1 MYESIFWTGDNLEEV
16 IQFCG
21 NKNAYA
27 YKQANNNI
35 DEQTLYI
42 MTTDGLKPVAY
53 DNSIKYDD
61 KGMLFVD

>member
-21 NKNAYA
+21 N
-27 YKQANNNI
+27 NNVVYNI

-42 MTTDGLKPVAY
+42 MATDGLKPVAY

>member
-21 NKNAYA
+21 N
-27 YKQANNNI
+27 NNVVYNI
-35 DEQTLYI
+35 DEQTLYV

>member
-21 NKNAYA
+21 N
-27 YKQANNNI
+27 NNVVYNI

>member
-21 NKNAYA
+21 N
-27 YKQANNNI
+27 NNVVYNI

-61 KGMLFVD
+61 KGMLFID

>member
-21 NKNAYA
+21 N
-27 YKQANNNI
+27 NNVVYNI

-53 DNSIKYDD
+53 DNSIKCDD

>member
-1 MYESIFWTGDNLEEV
+1 MYKSIFWTGDNLEEV

-21 NKNAYA
+21 N
-27 YKQANNNI
+27 NNVVYNI

>member
-21 NKNAYA
+21 N
-27 YKQANNNI
+27 NNVVYNI

-53 DNSIKYDD
+53 DNSIK
-61 KGMLFVD
+61 